1 MLLLPPHCLRYAP
14 NDNDNDDGIMA
25 NNGIDANNILF
36 RGIIDDDVIIDDDEV
51 VVDRLISLIDCNA
64 VIVSRI
70 IFRPSRLMSMIP
82 SLQLQLQL
90 QLWLDG
96 IMDADV
102 VVVDVVQ

>member
-25 NNGIDANNILF
+25 NNGMDANNILF

-51 VVDRLISLIDCNA
+51 VVDRLLSLIVFIA

-70 IFRPSRLMSMIP
+70 TFRPSRLMSMIP
-82 SLQLQLQL
+82 SLQLQL